1 MSFLRLQCQDF
12 LKERSV
18 KKIHLFI
25 YLFIYLFIINFAK
38 RPGSLTEEAPL
49 RGPERRKKKRKLVIQ
64 RARMKNTLE
73 TTKKKLMQ
81 KPNW

>member
-25 YLFIYLFIINFAK
+25 YLFIYYKLRQEAWITH
-38 RPGSLTEEAPL
+38 RGGSTT
-49 RGPERRKKKRKLVIQ
+49 RSRKKKKEKKISNTTS
-64 RARMKNTLE
+64 KNE
-73 TTKKKLMQ
+73 KYFRNDKKK
-81 KPNW
+81 N

>member
-12 LKERSV
+12 LKERPV
-18 KKIHLFI
+18 KKIH
-25 YLFIYLFIINFAK
+25 LFIYLFIINFAK

-49 RGPERRKKKRKLVIQ
+49 RGPEKKKKEKKINNTTS
-64 RARMKNTLE
+64 KNE
-73 TTKKKLMQ
+73 KYFRNDKKKLMQ

>member
-25 YLFIYLFIINFAK
+25 YLFIYYKLRQEAWITH
-38 RPGSLTEEAPL
+38 RGGSITMSRKEE
-49 RGPERRKKKRKLVIQ
+49 KRKE
-64 RARMKNTLE
+64 N
-73 TTKKKLMQ
+73 
-81 KPNW
+81 

>member
-18 KKIHLFI
+18 KKIH
-25 YLFIYLFIINFAK
+25 LFIYLFIINFAK